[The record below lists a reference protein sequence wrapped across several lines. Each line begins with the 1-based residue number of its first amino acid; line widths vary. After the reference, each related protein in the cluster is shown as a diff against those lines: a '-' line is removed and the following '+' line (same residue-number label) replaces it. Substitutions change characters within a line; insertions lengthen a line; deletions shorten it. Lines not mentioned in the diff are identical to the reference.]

1 MAKLTL
7 EIVEDYDFELLGIC
21 SHIKDYR
28 LSWSINQNLGFDLI
42 KEADLELNQ
51 KSEVQC
57 YSFFSFIDDENL
69 VEYYLISNRCE
80 NGLLIPEE
88 KKSDYFLLI
97 KGVLRGGEKE
107 EILKQI
113 SSLKHVLTI
122 YEIEVNTLKSK
133 NNLLF

>member
-7 EIVEDYDFELLGIC
+7 EIVEDYDFELFGIC

-28 LSWSINQNLGFDLI
+28 LSWSINQTLGFDLI
-42 KEADLELNQ
+42 KESDLELNQ
-51 KSEVQC
+51 KSGVQS
-57 YSFFSFIDDENL
+57 YSFFSYVDDENL
-69 VEYYLISNRCE
+69 IEYYLISNRCE

-107 EILKQI
+107 NILKRI
-113 SSLKHVLTI
+113 AGLKHVLTT
-122 YEIEVNTLKSK
+122 YEVEVETLKSK